1 MRDAPDYLDAGG
13 TGQTQPVVNTP
24 VAPSGDTA
32 APENADAGAQST
44 PAPAADKGDAVT
56 DAGVVRPI
64 RPPEGK
70 LRIGFYQSDIPWYV
84 SDEAAER
91 TNYTASWVESAVSD
105 YQRDQGV
112 SGTEAD
118 KRAAATVTAGAAGA
132 VAGGLAG
139 GTLVAVP
146 AAAACVGPGMALG
159 AGLGTPVIPPIGP
172 VAGTLVGGTAAA
184 TACGAAGL
192 AAGGAAGAALGGG
205 AAALAANAF
214 GAGEVDPVD
223 EFALPQIDRPD
234 ADAAYRQAHETIYSL
249 DRENPAAA
257 DAVRGAVNAGQ
268 QAQRDAAT
276 ATAQA
281 REAIAGQPGGEAI
294 LAAADHAA
302 AEAAVITGP
311 AATAVGDAAAAA
323 TAAVT
328 GDPQP
333 APTPTPA
340 PQQTTADAANA
351 AQAETVPPASAP
363 VTPAAAQDVS
373 PQSEQTP
380 VAAPQWR
387 SEVPEPVA
395 AAVDAA
401 PPAVGDAVDAAA
413 AAVQAALPEA

>member
-56 DAGVVRPI
+56 DAGVVRSI

-146 AAAACVGPGMALG
+146 AAAACVGPG
-159 AGLGTPVIPPIGP
+159 
-172 VAGTLVGGTAAA
+172 
-184 TACGAAGL
+184 
-192 AAGGAAGAALGGG
+192 
-205 AAALAANAF
+205 
-214 GAGEVDPVD
+214 
-223 EFALPQIDRPD
+223 
-234 ADAAYRQAHETIYSL
+234 
-249 DRENPAAA
+249 
-257 DAVRGAVNAGQ
+257 
-268 QAQRDAAT
+268 
-276 ATAQA
+276 
-281 REAIAGQPGGEAI
+281 
-294 LAAADHAA
+294 
-302 AEAAVITGP
+302 
-311 AATAVGDAAAAA
+311 
-323 TAAVT
+323 
-328 GDPQP
+328 
-333 APTPTPA
+333 
-340 PQQTTADAANA
+340 
-351 AQAETVPPASAP
+351 
-363 VTPAAAQDVS
+363 
-373 PQSEQTP
+373 
-380 VAAPQWR
+380 
-387 SEVPEPVA
+387 
-395 AAVDAA
+395 
-401 PPAVGDAVDAAA
+401 
-413 AAVQAALPEA
+413 